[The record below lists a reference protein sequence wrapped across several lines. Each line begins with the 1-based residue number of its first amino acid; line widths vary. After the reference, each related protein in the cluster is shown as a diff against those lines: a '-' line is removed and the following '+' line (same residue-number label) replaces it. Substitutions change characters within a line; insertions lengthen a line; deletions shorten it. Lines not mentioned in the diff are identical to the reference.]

1 MPLRSAEVRL
11 PSTNGAGRKYNQ
23 DFILCL
29 KEHFNIMGNVD
40 NTKLVDRGYNRYS
53 GGCGEIT
60 VSDDLTEQLSSWKKK
75 KKRAL
80 NRRKQQPRVNVRVS
94 SVPVSLIVRLSIISV
109 DVRLKIVAYV
119 HSTVVSEVE
128 NYSV

>member
-11 PSTNGAGRKYNQ
+11 PSTNGAGQKYNQ
-23 DFILCL
+23 GFILCL
-29 KEHFNIMGNVD
+29 KEHFNIMGKVD
-40 NTKLVDRGYNRYS
+40 NTKLVDCGCNRYS
-53 GGCGEIT
+53 GGSGEMT
-60 VSDDLTEQLSSWKKK
+60 VSDDLTEQLSSWKKE
-75 KKRAL
+75 RVL

-94 SVPVSLIVRLSIISV
+94 SVPVSLIVRLSFMISV
-109 DVRLKIVAYV
+109 NVRLKIVAYV